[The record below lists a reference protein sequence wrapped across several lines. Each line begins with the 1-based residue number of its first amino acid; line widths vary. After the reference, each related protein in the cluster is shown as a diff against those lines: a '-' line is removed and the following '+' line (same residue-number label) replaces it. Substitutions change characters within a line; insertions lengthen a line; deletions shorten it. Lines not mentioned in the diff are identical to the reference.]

1 MENPAYQTVY
11 GVSLLD
17 DIHNYFPAL
26 LYDHGRFQ
34 TLQTVFSYV
43 RHQMNTRFNL
53 YSYGAS
59 LAGTRVP
66 SSSFSPAHAHAHA
79 REPVV
84 EEDIFSSIANISL
97 LLNLLQPPQSGRS
110 GLPGLSGLS
119 GLPGLSGRSG
129 IPGIPGMPGMPARS
143 DFMPAS
149 SVIRTRAAPDAGV
162 WAAFRDPVIVAP
174 SQEVLAANTQLIL
187 GSDLSS
193 NTVCSVCQDSI
204 IPSEACRRI
213 IACQHTYH
221 RVCIDQWFTRSVF
234 CPSCRHD
241 IRITSPRLQASA
253 TPVSSLPPLASLPN
267 PVAPSSPSVSAPS
280 LPNPV
285 APSLP
290 NPVTPSSPSVS
301 TPSSSPSSSSDE
313 TLFQTLGF
321 GI

>member
-66 SSSFSPAHAHAHA
+66 SSSFSPAHAHA

-119 GLPGLSGRSG
+119 GLSGLPGLSGRSG
-129 IPGIPGMPGMPARS
+129 VPGIPGIPGMPARS

-174 SQEVLAANTQLIL
+174 SQEVLAANTQIIL

-267 PVAPSSPSVSAPS
+267 PVAPS
-280 LPNPV
+280 
-285 APSLP
+285 LP

-301 TPSSSPSSSSDE
+301 APSSSPSSSSDE
-313 TLFQTLGF
+313 TLFQALGYR
-321 GI
+321 

>member
-17 DIHNYFPAL
+17 DIHNYFPEL
-26 LYDHGRFQ
+26 LYNHGRFQ

-59 LAGTRVP
+59 LAGARAPSTRAP
-66 SSSFSPAHAHAHA
+66 GPPA

-84 EEDIFSSIANISL
+84 EEDIFSSFANISL
-97 LLNLLQPPQSGRS
+97 LLNLLQPPQSGLS
-110 GLPGLSGLS
+110 GLPTRAGLSGLS
-119 GLPGLSGRSG
+119 GLSGRAG
-129 IPGIPGMPGMPARS
+129 LPVRS
-143 DFMPAS
+143 DFIPAS
-149 SVIRTRAAPDAGV
+149 SVIRARAGPDSGV
-162 WAAFRDPVIVAP
+162 WAAFSDPVIVSP
-174 SQEVLAANTQLIL
+174 SQEILAANTQLIS

-204 IPSEACRRI
+204 IASESCRRI

-241 IRITSPRLQASA
+241 IRIASPRLQASESPA
-253 TPVSSLPPLASLPN
+253 IPPIAPLPN
-267 PVAPSSPSVSAPS
+267 PVAPSSS
-280 LPNPV
+280 
-285 APSLP
+285 
-290 NPVTPSSPSVS
+290 SVS
-301 TPSSSPSSSSDE
+301 TESSSPSSDE
-313 TLFQTLGF
+313 TLFQALGHR
-321 GI
+321 